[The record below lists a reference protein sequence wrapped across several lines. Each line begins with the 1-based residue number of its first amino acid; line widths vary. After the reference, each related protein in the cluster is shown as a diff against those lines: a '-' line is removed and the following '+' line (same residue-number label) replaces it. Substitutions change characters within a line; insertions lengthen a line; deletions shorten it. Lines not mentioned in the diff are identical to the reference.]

1 MDETISTTNKSIT
14 KSNKPIEPEIIKV
27 KTDVKEVSVSKS
39 TQKIIH
45 KVNAINIDENT
56 NLADIEISYQNI
68 DKALQKEI
76 KDDNITKEQFND
88 LQKKVKQKK
97 DKQKNTIQM
106 NNDILNISDNEADKT
121 KFSQIANEVVK
132 DPKEFNESQKVNE
145 KRLMKAFNEKI
156 TQLNDLKELI
166 ETSQMYNSHT
176 TKKMTF
182 CSLLMSV
189 VGFFGYELSDLI
201 TGVMWGAG
209 KVAENVANQVDS
221 DGNGTIT
228 NFTKELKKET
238 ILADFVKKASRKP
251 KDIVKFTG
259 ERENKML
266 RLELDANEPIV
277 PTGIAP
283 VDWVRQLG
291 VDFTETIPETIKS
304 AYENGMT
311 HDKTKDYMFLFAT
324 ESVVPDVILY
334 TASTGLYIYATGGMS
349 LLASAGLLL
358 GGNIGGNVLKD
369 QVIGDDM
376 TILGKT
382 YASYKTA
389 LDFYNIADTIG
400 LIDYMYDNYIGSNDI
415 PQLEAPKKTDTERL
429 IGLEKMR
436 GDLEQRLKNKRLTP
450 KKRKEINKQ
459 LKQVNLTIKRIQNEM
474 NKPKQRIEAK
484 QKENKATQ
492 DEYNQLSADI
502 PNQEIELE
510 TLKKE
515 LETLQEEI
523 NKEKKKGKDPTR
535 SQIKRLNDLRDNDIP
550 SLKRKIKRNQDRK
563 NLLYGKLME
572 DIDFSFNEI

>member
-1 MDETISTTNKSIT
+1 
-14 KSNKPIEPEIIKV
+14 
-27 KTDVKEVSVSKS
+27 
-39 TQKIIH
+39 
-45 KVNAINIDENT
+45 
-56 NLADIEISYQNI
+56 
-68 DKALQKEI
+68 
-76 KDDNITKEQFND
+76 
-88 LQKKVKQKK
+88 
-97 DKQKNTIQM
+97 M
-106 NNDILNISDNEADKT
+106 NNDILNISDNETDKT
-121 KFSQIANEVVK
+121 KFSQIANEVIK

-145 KRLMKAFNEKI
+145 ERLMKAFNEKI

-166 ETSQMYNSHT
+166 ETSHIYNSHT

-209 KVAENVANQVDS
+209 KVAENVAEQIDPDN
-221 DGNGTIT
+221 NGTLT
-228 NFTKELKKET
+228 NYTKEFKKET
-238 ILADFVKKASRKP
+238 ILVDFAKKVMRKP

-266 RLELDANEPIV
+266 RLELGADEPII
-277 PTGIAP
+277 PSGIAP

-291 VDFTETIPETIKS
+291 VDFTETIPATIKS
-304 AYENGMT
+304 AYENGIT
-311 HDKTKDYMFLFAT
+311 HDKTKDYMFLVAT
-324 ESVVPDVILY
+324 ESVVPDVVLY

-376 TILGKT
+376 TILGNT

-415 PQLEAPKKTDTERL
+415 PQLEAPLTDRL
-429 IGLEKMR
+429 IDLEKAR
-436 GDLEQRLKNKRLTP
+436 GDLRQRLKNKDLDST
-450 KKRKEINKQ
+450 KRKKLRKELKNVKQ
-459 LKQVNLTIKRIQNEM
+459 LIAETQSKILQENTRAKKQEKQKQKRIES
-474 NKPKQRIEAK
+474 K
-484 QKENKATQ
+484 QKENKMIQ

-510 TLKKE
+510 ILKKE
-515 LETLQEEI
+515 IETLQEEI

-535 SQIKRLNDLRDNDIP
+535 NQIKRLNDLRDNDIP

-572 DIDFSFNEI
+572 DMDFSFNEI